1 MRTQRSREGYLLID
15 HRASPGLPADVA
27 RSLGLDPA
35 LTAEGQILEA
45 ASLTCAHCKTVVMK
59 NPLRQRPR
67 ERCAKCDHYVCDLC
81 HAAAQAPGYAHLPY
95 DLRVELTITAAEH
108 GQSPDALIVPATN
121 LVPR

>member
-27 RSLGLDPA
+27 QSLGLDPR

-59 NPLRQRPR
+59 NPLRQRAR
-67 ERCAKCDHYVCDLC
+67 AHCLKCDHYICDLC
-81 HAAAQAPGYAHLPY
+81 HAVTQAADYLHLPY
-95 DLRVELTITAAEH
+95 EQRVELTIAAVEH
-108 GQSPDALIVPATN
+108 GRSPEALIVPATN

>member
-27 RSLGLDPA
+27 RAVGLDPA
-35 LTAEGQILEA
+35 QTAEGRILEA

-59 NPLRQRPR
+59 NPLRQRAR
-67 ERCAKCDHYVCDLC
+67 EYCAKCDHYICDFC
-81 HAAAQAPGYAHLPY
+81 HAAAVQAGYTHLPY
-95 DLRVELTITAAEH
+95 EKRVELTQTAAEH
-108 GQSPDALIVPATN
+108 GVSPEILIVPSTN